1 MPLAEEELKK
11 ASGMDP
17 KDGTVDYNLA
27 ILYASLKTPKVDLA
41 KKYYSDALKK
51 GAEPDAQLQ
60 KLLDNI
66 SKTPTPK
73 PIQTLEGKQDT
84 VQPKP
89 AEKKL
94 EKEEKKSIEVYESIA
109 KKINAA
115 KTAEDAQYILED
127 MLINEKLSLKP
138 KDCNAINLKL
148 TNYTLIGPND
158 FGVQIGEKNPPST
171 SKPKEE
177 PKPTATPEKQ
187 TPPKENEQKAEK
199 PEKKT
204 ENTEAVKEVRNS
216 LGTKLEWTTIEML
229 KVMSPNART
238 AYERM
243 IGRARDQESNFIIAD
258 KPRGMFYLFNK
269 LGQSL
274 VRIPALY
281 GEQKGDEI
289 PLSAYAKDDPLE
301 KSRNEKVSPAGIF
314 ILGPVYHND
323 YLKMDAVN
331 VQEDWDDD

>member
-1 MPLAEEELKK
+1 
-11 ASGMDP
+11 
-17 KDGTVDYNLA
+17 
-27 ILYASLKTPKVDLA
+27 
-41 KKYYSDALKK
+41 
-51 GAEPDAQLQ
+51 
-60 KLLDNI
+60 
-66 SKTPTPK
+66 
-73 PIQTLEGKQDT
+73 
-84 VQPKP
+84 
-89 AEKKL
+89 
-94 EKEEKKSIEVYESIA
+94 
-109 KKINAA
+109 
-115 KTAEDAQYILED
+115 
-127 MLINEKLSLKP
+127 
-138 KDCNAINLKL
+138 
-148 TNYTLIGPND
+148 
-158 FGVQIGEKNPPST
+158 
-171 SKPKEE
+171 
-177 PKPTATPEKQ
+177 
-187 TPPKENEQKAEK
+187 
-199 PEKKT
+199 
-204 ENTEAVKEVRNS
+204 
-216 LGTKLEWTTIEML
+216 ML

-289 PLSAYAKDDPLE
+289 PLSAYTKDDPLE